1 MASPSV
7 KVESAGK
14 KAMRYTGYVA
24 SFGITY
30 IIRQVKKK
38 KQKKSV
44 VRQTSVKSL
53 LFDEDIITAE
63 NLMFNSTSGAAA
75 ASHQNLEQQQQ
86 DEVMSILS
94 WVIDDVPD
102 LSRSSSALYSD
113 PLMTNDMKSSMI
125 NTILDQEQIT
135 DQQSVEPNLPDEVEI
150 GEHRITVTSEYIQQD
165 DAKSFASFVIDD
177 VPDLSSSSS
186 VTLHS
191 DPSMTSEKKSS
202 MIETILDQDQI
213 ADHYKQQKKAPKAVV
228 SRQSSVESMLIEDYW
243 INTEHLVFN
252 STNDD
257 AAVSQHQ
264 NLEQHQ
270 DEAMSIISQVFDDVL
285 DFQLQG
291 ENADWQEQE
300 KKLVSYVESPPPE
313 PSTDEQQSAL
323 QAALDEALFS
333 LTRER
338 NRNQRLVVNY
348 EDKILAL
355 EEKIEAYESICSKA
369 IDKTESMMPVSPF
382 AFFQAETNE
391 VPQVWS
397 IPSEASNPEQI
408 LELEEANEAQRQKI
422 QALEEMLSLKDDR
435 FNRLADEMV
444 KLQNEFDL
452 EAFCQSREINRHQ
465 RLIIDYEDQIRDLQ
479 EKIALYEIMYSNN
492 YLCMELLAHE
502 FMKLQ
507 DANDRLEQ
515 ENKLSSFLTID
526 KGTVIDIPQYSSFAS
541 MQIEYKRIQ
550 FIDKSGICIEAAGQ
564 E

>member
-63 NLMFNSTSGAAA
+63 NLMFINSTSGAAAA

-102 LSRSSSALYSD
+102 LSRSSPA
-113 PLMTNDMKSSMI
+113 
-125 NTILDQEQIT
+125 
-135 DQQSVEPNLPDEVEI
+135 V
-150 GEHRITVTSEYIQQD
+150 
-165 DAKSFASFVIDD
+165 
-177 VPDLSSSSS
+177 
-186 VTLHS
+186 HS

-202 MIETILDQDQI
+202 RIDAILDQDQN
-213 ADHYKQQKKAPKAVV
+213 AGHSEQQKKAPKAVV

-300 KKLVSYVESPPPE
+300 KNLVSYVESPPPE

-338 NRNQRLVVNY
+338 NRNQRLAVNY

-355 EEKIEAYESICSKA
+355 EEKIEAYESNCSKA
-369 IDKTESMMPVSPF
+369 IDETESMMPVSPF
-382 AFFQAETNE
+382 AFFKADTNE

-397 IPSEASNPEQI
+397 IPSEASYPEQI

-422 QALEEMLSLKDDR
+422 QALGEMLSLKDDR
-435 FNRLADEMV
+435 LNRLADEMV
-444 KLQNEFDL
+444 RLQNEFDL
-452 EAFCQSREINRHQ
+452 EAFCQSRERNCHQ
-465 RLIIDYEDQIRDLQ
+465 RLVIDYEDKIRDLQ
-479 EKIALYEIMYSNN
+479 EKIALYEIMRSNN
-492 YLCMELLAHE
+492 YLCIS
-502 FMKLQ
+502 
-507 DANDRLEQ
+507 
-515 ENKLSSFLTID
+515 LSS
-526 KGTVIDIPQYSSFAS
+526 S
-541 MQIEYKRIQ
+541 
-550 FIDKSGICIEAAGQ
+550 
-564 E
+564 